1 MGRLGLTR
9 IFRVSYEASGRR
21 RCSTLA
27 TARGLLASVA
37 GRGSVSL
44 RHHGD
49 VAVVELNNPRSRNA
63 ISCSM
68 MLQLDDIVRELEGW
82 TTGRALVVVGFGG
95 TFCSGADLGSQP
107 ALFTEQY
114 GRAMSRVMT
123 DATTRLRALPLVSVA
138 AVAGAAVGGGAELTT
153 ACDYRVMM
161 DDAFMQWVHVS
172 RGVVPGWGGLHRLH
186 SIVGRS
192 HALFIAGSGKRLSAV
207 QAASFGLADVV
218 LPSTL
223 PLEASEQ
230 GRSKNV
236 DDSNGAVADD
246 GVATDAVDRV
256 LLHGALD
263 FLSVSL

>member
-1 MGRLGLTR
+1 
-9 IFRVSYEASGRR
+9 
-21 RCSTLA
+21 
-27 TARGLLASVA
+27 
-37 GRGSVSL
+37 
-44 RHHGD
+44 
-49 VAVVELNNPRSRNA
+49 
-63 ISCSM
+63 M

-82 TTGRALVVVGFGG
+82 TAGRALVVVGFGG

-123 DATTRLRALPLVSVA
+123 DTTTRLRALPLVSVA
-138 AVAGAAVGGGAELTT
+138 AVAGAAIGGGAELTT

-172 RGVVPGWGGLHRLH
+172 RGVVPGWGGLHRLN

-218 LPSTL
+218 LPSAL
-223 PLEASEQ
+223 PHESQ
-230 GRSKNV
+230 GSAQSRSKNV
-236 DDSNGAVADD
+236 ENANGTVVDNGVVA
-246 GVATDAVDRV
+246 DAVDRV